1 MCHDKIY
8 FLPSLAVAGAVN
20 FYSGQSQVINEESYF
35 LGNEILI

>member
-1 MCHDKIY
+1 MCHDKNLLITL
-8 FLPSLAVAGAVN
+8 FGSCWAVN